1 MSMRPRSPTTRAAID
16 STETLSV
23 TSAATA
29 VAPSSAAVAAPS
41 SASTSTMTTCAPSA
55 ARTEAIP
62 RPIPRAPPVTT
73 ATWSVRACTGARIYS
88 PSRPM
93 QRFPE
98 SDAKYAYSSEH
109 VSIGTVQPGEVFE
122 VESVEGY
129 SGYFRAPEDFT
140 PESYA
145 RAEAVKWAVVGP
157 ITVAGAGAGGAV
169 AVTIHDIA
177 INTPGVVTYGAYRRD
192 VDPYEWWDDES
203 GA

>member
-1 MSMRPRSPTTRAAID
+1 MSIRPRTSTTRAAID
-16 STETLSV
+16 PTDAPSV

-29 VAPSSAAVAAPS
+29 VPPSSAAVVAPS

-62 RPIPRAPPVTT
+62 RPMPRAPPVTT

-129 SGYFRAPEDFT
+129 SGYFRKPEDFT
-140 PESYA
+140 PESYGQ
-145 RAEAVKWAVVGP
+145 AEAVKWAVVRP
-157 ITVAGAGAGGAV
+157 ITVAVAGAGGAV
-169 AVTIHDIA
+169 SLPIPALA
-177 INTPGVVTYGAYRRD
+177 INTP
-192 VDPYEWWDDES
+192 
-203 GA
+203 